1 MAIRGLSYSLSCGS
15 SLLSCQWRLQA
26 ETAGRVCHKAEPA
39 KLQNKVDDLFK
50 RADPEENAP
59 ACASAQHSNN
69 IRIKKMQPEETWV
82 DLSRYGAGIWSSLG
96 AGKRLT
102 CVGEIGLHTSSVLIN

>member
-1 MAIRGLSYSLSCGS
+1 MAIRGLSYSPSCGS

-59 ACASAQHSNN
+59 A
-69 IRIKKMQPEETWV
+69 
-82 DLSRYGAGIWSSLG
+82 SRFSSTFKHGLICRATVRESGRLLG
-96 AGKRLT
+96 RGNA
-102 CVGEIGLHTSSVLIN
+102 

>member
-1 MAIRGLSYSLSCGS
+1 MAIRGLSYSPSCGS

-59 ACASAQHSNN
+59 ASRFSSTFEQHKNQ
-69 IRIKKMQPEETWV
+69 K
-82 DLSRYGAGIWSSLG
+82 DAAGGNLG
-96 AGKRLT
+96 
-102 CVGEIGLHTSSVLIN
+102 